1 MIADARRF
9 VETHMAPDPY
19 QRSYARMWLE
29 RPSQPP
35 DEIAAAQIEDSA
47 RGRLL

>member
-9 VETHMAPDPY
+9 ADMHMAPDPH

-29 RPSQPP
+29 RLSQPS
-35 DEIAAAQIEDSA
+35 DEIGAAQIEDSA
-47 RGRLL
+47 RGRLQ